1 MDSTTLVARVDGGT
15 VGVYTVADT
24 LCSNRHART
33 RRNLH
38 VRRLQGLRVQ
48 TDTRSYAEAVTQV
61 PRAVTRPRPR
71 TSFPMDPAHH
81 GHQTIPACHNT
92 PEGGGRPYRMGQ
104 RSHARI
110 RVCLGQGQRVHT
122 VSGSPARTPG
132 LNTPCEGAGA
142 RGADSQRRAWHP
154 GPLPVL
160 VSPR

>member
-38 VRRLQGLRVQ
+38 VRRLQGLRAQ

-81 GHQTIPACHNT
+81 GHQAMPACHNT
-92 PEGGGRPYRMGQ
+92 PGAVADRTVWGSVRTLA
-104 RSHARI
+104 SAC
-110 RVCLGQGQRVHT
+110 VWDKRVHT

-132 LNTPCEGAGA
+132 LNTPCEGADA
-142 RGADSQRRAWHP
+142 RGADSQRRARHP

-160 VSPR
+160 VAPR